1 MQDLDFIE
9 IGTSNFDT
17 LLEKCSSKEYGIS
30 IEPLKTYL
38 DDLPEKPNVKKFNYA
53 VTHNKLS
60 DFIDMYYIPKSKIV
74 ANNLQHWFKGCN
86 TIGNYHP
93 LHIKHNV
100 QHLVQ
105 IDKVPLV
112 NISEFLE
119 SENVRKIKFLKV
131 DTEGHDVVIL
141 NGLYEY
147 LTKKDK
153 EYYPEQIQ
161 FESNEHTSFQ
171 KVTEI
176 INLFIELGYK
186 LVSRGY
192 DTVLRL
198 N

>member
-1 MQDLDFIE
+1 M
-9 IGTSNFDT
+9 
-17 LLEKCSSKEYGIS
+17 
-30 IEPLKTYL
+30 
-38 DDLPEKPNVKKFNYA
+38 
-53 VTHNKLS
+53 
-60 DFIDMYYIPKSKIV
+60 
-74 ANNLQHWFKGCN
+74 
-86 TIGNYHP
+86 
-93 LHIKHNV
+93 
-100 QHLVQ
+100 
-105 IDKVPLV
+105 
-112 NISEFLE
+112 
-119 SENVRKIKFLKV
+119 KV

-198 N
+198 NWINKVVF